1 VAEGSA
7 LVGDAAE
14 TRHKLERLREAM
26 QERKLDAMYLE
37 GWANVAWLCGGRGNR
52 VVIDSPVGLCG
63 VLVSADRAW
72 LVAANNEGTRIK
84 VEEFAD
90 LPLPIVTR
98 AWYALPLWLAAA
110 PLMPHG
116 ARLGADIA
124 IPNAGDASG
133 LMAELRSPLEEPE
146 IERYRAL
153 GSDASQALELALV
166 NIERGWTELE
176 VAGGIAAALK
186 ARNVEASVLLVGAD
200 ERTERFRHLVPT
212 SNPVQHYLIAS
223 VTAVRHG
230 LHASLTRSLCFGP
243 LPPALRERHLAV
255 VTVDTAYLAASQP
268 RATLGEI
275 LRAGEEAYTE
285 AGYYDEWQEH
295 HQGGVTGYAGR
306 EVFALPDSEVR
317 LETNVAVA
325 WNPTV
330 PGAKSED
337 TFLISE
343 GGREQLTA
351 APGSSWPSIIADG
364 APAGLTRSG
373 VISL

>member
-1 VAEGSA
+1 MAEGSA

-133 LMAELRSPLEEPE
+133 LMAELRSPLEE
-146 IERYRAL
+146 
-153 GSDASQALELALV
+153 
-166 NIERGWTELE
+166 
-176 VAGGIAAALK
+176 
-186 ARNVEASVLLVGAD
+186 
-200 ERTERFRHLVPT
+200 H
-212 SNPVQHYLIAS
+212 
-223 VTAVRHG
+223 
-230 LHASLTRSLCFGP
+230 
-243 LPPALRERHLAV
+243 
-255 VTVDTAYLAASQP
+255 
-268 RATLGEI
+268 
-275 LRAGEEAYTE
+275 
-285 AGYYDEWQEH
+285 
-295 HQGGVTGYAGR
+295 
-306 EVFALPDSEVR
+306 
-317 LETNVAVA
+317 
-325 WNPTV
+325 
-330 PGAKSED
+330 
-337 TFLISE
+337 
-343 GGREQLTA
+343 
-351 APGSSWPSIIADG
+351 SSSRW
-364 APAGLTRSG
+364 
-373 VISL
+373 